1 MSTKAPASG
10 AQVDAPKLET
20 TKRSASGKPGR
31 GFGLAR
37 PFVSER
43 TSDRESRSSTQNGP
57 RVKVGSSTQ
66 APFETPPA
74 SAPELPPQRKTAS
87 VPSAESALS
96 TSRRPLV
103 SMLRSFPQA
112 YRKVEGGAGLGS
124 GAALWT
130 SRGGSRGPSP
140 FSDGPRDG
148 RRRHGRRGHGRSRT
162 IRAGRRRQRRRR
174 PIRQREDSC
183 RGR

>member
-1 MSTKAPASG
+1 MPAASQCQMSTRAPASG

-20 TKRSASGKPGR
+20 AKRSASGKPGR

-74 SAPELPPQRKTAS
+74 SAAELPPQRNTAG
-87 VPSAESALS
+87 VPSEESALS
-96 TSRRPLV
+96 TSFRPLV
-103 SMLRSFPQA
+103 STVRSFPQSDGI
-112 YRKVEGGAGLGS
+112 VVTDAGFGS
-124 GAALWT
+124 LAAL
-130 SRGGSRGPSP
+130 
-140 FSDGPRDG
+140 
-148 RRRHGRRGHGRSRT
+148 
-162 IRAGRRRQRRRR
+162 
-174 PIRQREDSC
+174 
-183 RGR
+183 